1 MSPKSSSTICQ
12 AAAYHPTLRS
22 VYRISSF
29 LIKSCTGQS
38 SSRKVGYFDFTFT
51 KSNKED
57 DHKLLNYF
65 MLDGINISR
74 TDALVEQ
81 WEDYCKKHSPALKK
95 GDEESM
101 KMVRE
106 FITDSILKYF
116 KEV

>member
-1 MSPKSSSTICQ
+1 
-12 AAAYHPTLRS
+12 
-22 VYRISSF
+22 
-29 LIKSCTGQS
+29 
-38 SSRKVGYFDFTFT
+38 
-51 KSNKED
+51 
-57 DHKLLNYF
+57 